1 MDLSNQPYE
10 KKRSIFI
17 DWDSLFFYRDNVHV
31 DIHTNEI
38 SENDENLIDSIQRV
52 NIDDGE
58 LSTICKKNFPQQVDL
73 NIYFNC

>member
-17 DWDSLFFYRDNVHV
+17 DCDSLFFYRDNVHV

-73 NIYFNC
+73 NISFNY

>member
-1 MDLSNQPYE
+1 M
-10 KKRSIFI
+10 
-17 DWDSLFFYRDNVHV
+17 FFYRDNVHV

>member
-1 MDLSNQPYE
+1 MKKKDLFLLIE
-10 KKRSIFI
+10 I
-17 DWDSLFFYRDNVHV
+17 LCFFYRDNVHV
-31 DIHTNEI
+31 DIHTNKT

-73 NIYFNC
+73 NISFNC